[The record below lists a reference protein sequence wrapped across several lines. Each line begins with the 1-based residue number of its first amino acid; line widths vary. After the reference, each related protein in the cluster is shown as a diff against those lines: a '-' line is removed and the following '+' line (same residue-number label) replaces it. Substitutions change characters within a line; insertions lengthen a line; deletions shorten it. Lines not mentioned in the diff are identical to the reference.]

1 MPHFPLFGPA
11 VVRKPVLAPDDAL
24 VQDRWTDFDDEMIR
38 LDAIV
43 IDNNIGGSDPTLQV
57 RACDG
62 VNWTIELATRSRNL
76 KAGLTESQA
85 GYLRDFLSV
94 GDPVSV
100 VGRRTAHFGENR
112 IKATHVTIG
121 EKAFD
126 LSPDRAA

>member
-85 GYLRDFLSV
+85 LP

-112 IKATHVTIG
+112 IRATHVTIG